1 MYVAPIQT
9 ASALPF
15 FVLGLPA
22 GAIGCP
28 LDSSFVLISMAR
40 PRMFDDAKT
49 TRGREVKILERAE
62 TMSDGLPAP
71 NGLGKTLLCACR
83 KFHL

>member
-40 PRMFDDAKT
+40 PRMFDDTKT
-49 TRGREVKILERAE
+49 TRGP
-62 TMSDGLPAP
+62 G
-71 NGLGKTLLCACR
+71 TLFAR
-83 KFHL
+83 FDNATRMRFSK